1 MAFEQKQMENNPFG
15 KLTSPKKQQPFPEEY
30 SSWKADPSMKNLG
43 ALMKKVDPVIDKAL
57 TSYAGEMG
65 PTLRT
70 KARLMSVDY
79 LKTYD
84 PKKGMA
90 LNSYLIQNLQSL
102 NREKANRAYVV
113 HMPENIILTKNK
125 LQTATKEFMSV
136 HGREPNS
143 DELADATGI
152 SKKHIANAQGYR
164 PALSGSIAQTEKG
177 DSLFEKKKEYGDI
190 WAEYVYF
197 DLTPMD
203 KKIYEWTTG
212 YSGSPIIP
220 KQDIAKK
227 LKMTPAAV
235 SFRINKIVSKLE
247 EGMTYAHKS

>member
-1 MAFEQKQMENNPFG
+1 MSKKNVLENNPFE
-15 KLTSPKKQQPFPEEY
+15 KLPSYKKASSPFPEEY
-30 SSWKADPSMKNLG
+30 TSWKKDPSRQNLG

-57 TSYAGEMG
+57 TSYAGDMG
-65 PTLRT
+65 PTLKT

-79 LKTYD
+79 IKSYD

-90 LNSYLIQNLQSL
+90 LSSYLIQNLQAL
-102 NREKANRAYVV
+102 NREKANRAYVI

-125 LQTATKEFMSV
+125 LHMATKEFMSTN
-136 HGREPNS
+136 GRDPNLE
-143 DELADATGI
+143 ELADATGI

-177 DSLFEKKKEYGDI
+177 DSLFEKKKDYGDV
-190 WAEYVYF
+190 WSEYVYY
-197 DLTPMD
+197 DLTPID

-212 YSGSPIIP
+212 YMGTPTMP
-220 KQDIAKK
+220 KQEIAKK
-227 LKMTPAAV
+227 LKMTPAAI

-247 EGMTYAHKS
+247 EGMTYAHRS